1 MVRIG
6 LFGYGKMG
14 KTIEQLSGD
23 HGVQIVWR
31 IGRDDAQSATAV
43 FLQSADVV
51 IEFTRPEAAWENV
64 RRCMEAGVP
73 VVSGTTGWDEHLD
86 QARTMCAAQNGAFI
100 WASNFSVG
108 VNLFFALNQQLAR
121 IMASHPEYHPYMTEA
136 HHVHKRD
143 APSGTAIS
151 LATQIMAQHPRTT
164 RWESTD
170 THDPL
175 VLNIHSIREGEVP
188 GTHRIAWKSAIDTI
202 TIEHEAHSREGF
214 AAGALL
220 AAKWLHGKRGVYTM
234 ADVLGLQPA

>member
-23 HGVQIVWR
+23 YGAQIVWR
-31 IGRDDAQSATAV
+31 IGRDDAAQATPD

-51 IEFTRPEAAWENV
+51 IEFTRPEAAWDNV
-64 RRCMEAGVP
+64 RRCIEAGVP
-73 VVSGTTGWDEHLD
+73 VVSGTTGWDEHLHEA
-86 QARTMCAAQNGAFI
+86 QMLCAAQNSAFI

-108 VNLFFALNQQLAR
+108 VNLFFALNQQLAQL
-121 IMASHPEYHPYMTEA
+121 MASHPEYHPHLTEV

-151 LATQIMAQHPRTT
+151 LATQIMAHHPRITH
-164 RWESTD
+164 WETEDTD
-170 THDPL
+170 DPHAL
-175 VLNIHSIREGEVP
+175 SIQSIRDGEVP
-188 GTHRIAWKSAIDTI
+188 GTHRAAWKSAIDTI
-202 TIEHEAHSREGF
+202 TIEHEAHSREVF